1 MSKRK
6 KHKKR
11 SARSGARTPSFGS
24 NEKQEDLIQTVE
36 ALTRAVSNGEIP
48 TVRRLVDHLQAN
60 HPAHYRTYSFRAQ
73 LAWWDGNQDEAV
85 RLSREAV
92 RRGGEKVRAVVSHHA
107 EILQSAG
114 LHEEALEVL
123 DNQAAEWSD
132 DINLIRIRFQTLIG
146 LHRRAEARKFLEDQ
160 IAAGTEIPPSLLN
173 DLGMLLFDLGDK
185 EGAMERIRA
194 ALEKGQG
201 YNLLWSNLL
210 MLAHYR
216 PDMSLA
222 EIDDLYREWRR
233 ACIDHLPR
241 NTDFQRDPDPDRP
254 LRIGFI
260 SNGFRAHPAGW
271 MSITGMRFLAEYF
284 DHELYLYAIREG
296 SPGDPVANRFREI
309 ATRYVNVAA
318 WSHQEVHDQLLE
330 DELDIL
336 VEMAGHSDR
345 NVLPVVARRVAPVQ
359 I

>member
-60 HPAHYRTYSFRAQ
+60 HPEHYRTYSFRAQ
-73 LAWWDGNQDEAV
+73 LAWWDGNRDEAV

-132 DINLIRIRFQTLIG
+132 DIKLIRIRFQALIG

-160 IAAGTEIPPSLLN
+160 IAAGTEIPTPLLN

-185 EGAMERIRA
+185 EGAMGQLRT
-194 ALEKGQG
+194 ALEKDPG
-201 YNLLWSNLL
+201 YN
-210 MLAHYR
+210 
-216 PDMSLA
+216 
-222 EIDDLYREWRR
+222 
-233 ACIDHLPR
+233 
-241 NTDFQRDPDPDRP
+241 
-254 LRIGFI
+254 
-260 SNGFRAHPAGW
+260 
-271 MSITGMRFLAEYF
+271 
-284 DHELYLYAIREG
+284 
-296 SPGDPVANRFREI
+296 
-309 ATRYVNVAA
+309 
-318 WSHQEVHDQLLE
+318 
-330 DELDIL
+330 
-336 VEMAGHSDR
+336 
-345 NVLPVVARRVAPVQ
+345 
-359 I
+359 